1 MAVTRRKNPAS
12 VAEVHPLNALD
23 FLKVEMW
30 WEDESRAWVTKVPA
44 LNGIS
49 DFGATEQEALDRT
62 AAMILTAL
70 DGMEEDRVR
79 LPWTAG
85 QVRELRQMLEDYR

>member
-12 VAEVHPLNALD
+12 VAEVHPLNALE

-30 WEDESRAWVTKVPA
+30 WEDESRAWVTNVPA

-49 DFGATEQEALDRT
+49 DCGATEQEALDRT
-62 AAMILTAL
+62 ALLILVAL
-70 DGMEEDRVR
+70 DGMEEDGVR
-79 LPWTAG
+79 FPWSVG
-85 QVRELRQMLEDYR
+85 QVRELRRVLEDYR